1 MEGAVEARSEENQMK
16 KIIALLLSGLIVA
29 GTLSAQ
35 AAAGGTAP
43 ANATQTATVTKVEG
57 KLALVNGMIAIQSA
71 GKTYY
76 VGGLERLIGFI
87 DGLKEGASVKVEGFA
102 RALPAAPEYIHL
114 RLTKLTF
121 NGKDYDLSQF
131 GGKGMGRG
139 GMMGG
144 RGFDGGAGP
153 TGPGNMGN
161 GRMMGRGR
169 D

>member
-1 MEGAVEARSEENQMK
+1 MK

-29 GTLSAQ
+29 GALSA
-35 AAAGGTAP
+35 
-43 ANATQTATVTKVEG
+43 QTATVTKVEG
-57 KLALVNGMIAIQSA
+57 KLSLVNGMIAIQSA

-76 VGGLERLIGFI
+76 VGGLQRLVGFI
-87 DGLKEGASVKVEGFA
+87 DGLKEGASVKVEGYA

-131 GGKGMGRG
+131 GGKGKSRG

-144 RGFDGGAGP
+144 CGFDCAADP

-169 D
+169 G